1 MDDKTP
7 YINDFANRSFR
18 DYADQDYIMARIAYR
33 KEFDQQF
40 RWCSLQA
47 LEKYL
52 KAILIYN
59 CKSAKGIG
67 HDIVEALERVKSISD
82 LGFSLPSS
90 DMEKFIAY
98 ISTYGADRYLSHPTY
113 LRYNALLTLDKT
125 VWCVRR
131 YCYFMRQVIKK
142 DGGELPLFE
151 FNKQK
156 ATNPYYETNRHK
168 YKPFHGYLEKVLEK
182 RLPSYDDLVWKNF
195 FYGKIKK
202 HKIKNFTLRM
212 SGQNPTHSLR
222 PEIFDTLNKLVDFPK
237 EVKNKYNKQVI
248 EVSIKNRGTK

>member
-18 DYADQDYIMARIAYR
+18 DFADQDYIMARIAYR

-59 CKSAKGIG
+59 RVSAKGIG
-67 HDIVEALERVKSISD
+67 HDLVMAVSRVKDISD
-82 LGFSLPSS
+82 LSFTLPSS
-90 DMEKFIAY
+90 DLEKFIEY
-98 ISTYGADRYLSHPTY
+98 ISTYGKDRYLSHPTY
-113 LRYNALLTLDKT
+113 LRDNALLTLDKT

-142 DGGELPLFE
+142 DGHVISLFE
-151 FNKQK
+151 HNKNEV
-156 ATNPYYETNRHK
+156 TNPYYGTNRHK
-168 YKPFHGYLEKVLEK
+168 YKIFNGYIEKVIEK
-182 RLPSYDDLVWKNF
+182 RLPSYNDLVWKNF
-195 FYGKIKK
+195 FFGRVKK
-202 HKIKNFTLRM
+202 HKIKNFTFRT
-212 SGQNPTHSLR
+212 SSQNPTHSLH
-222 PEIFDTLNKLVDFPK
+222 PEMFETLSQLVDFPQSK
-237 EVKNKYNKQVI
+237 KNKYKC
-248 EVSIKNRGTK
+248 